1 MLQPTRRM
9 KTGTV
14 GLCCQGCF
22 LLLCIFLPQWRTV
35 LSKSHNDEMTLKVQC
50 DWPFAVMLWLE
61 MLKLSSPSTCL
72 SVVLNLDVNKKK
84 NRARFGEDLYL
95 IVTILPEMDVGVS
108 KSHVFLNY
116 SPRALFSQWDTHL
129 HGAAVCSPVLRG
141 SNILHCWLTS
151 SAFCFCVWVVVLA
164 VWRKKAS
171 ESIGCKCS
179 VISGMAGGHPTTVN
193 GIQCVQQQQQQ
204 LAVHFVL
211 QTGRVAAVWLGIYK
225 KCSAVCVC
233 TIY

>member
-1 MLQPTRRM
+1 M
-9 KTGTV
+9 K
-14 GLCCQGCF
+14 CS
-22 LLLCIFLPQWRTV
+22 PQ
-35 LSKSHNDEMTLKVQC
+35 KVQC

-61 MLKLSSPSTCL
+61 PFLPFYL
-72 SVVLNLDVNKKK
+72 SVCSLELGCKQKKQSQVW
-84 NRARFGEDLYL
+84 RRFVSYCHDSS
-95 IVTILPEMDVGVS
+95 EMDVGVS

-141 SNILHCWLTS
+141 PSILRCWLTS

-179 VISGMAGGHPTTVN
+179 VIKGMAGGHPTTVS
-193 GIQCVQQQQQQ
+193 GIQCVQQQ
-204 LAVHFVL
+204 LAVHYVL
-211 QTGRVAAVWLGIYK
+211 QMGRAAAVWLGIYK